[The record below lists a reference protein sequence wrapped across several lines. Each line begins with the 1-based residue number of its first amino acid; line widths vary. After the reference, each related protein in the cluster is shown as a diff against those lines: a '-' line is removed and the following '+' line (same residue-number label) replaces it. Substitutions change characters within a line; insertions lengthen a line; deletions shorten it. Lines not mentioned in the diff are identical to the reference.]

1 MTLELVKIAV
11 ASEVADL
18 VRQGY
23 KIKESFDEDVVTGLA
38 DTESVPSNTNDIYNH
53 STKATKVTTR
63 QVLARVRKFVMVC
76 DGASEIAAMTKE
88 LETLRGEKSCAGSN
102 LRYAQQQADN
112 AEKRLAAESAALVRS
127 RDSYERELRERRALV
142 DQLQKIEKTLGK
154 AKAAFGEIEWEKRV
168 GG

>member
-1 MTLELVKIAV
+1 MALELVKIVV

-23 KIKESFDEDVVTGLA
+23 AIRESFDEDVVTGLT

-53 STKATKVTTR
+53 STKATKITTR

-76 DGASEIAAMTKE
+76 DGVSEIAVMTKE
-88 LETLRGEKSCAGSN
+88 LETLRYENGRTKADLHGT
-102 LRYAQQQADN
+102 QQKVVDT
-112 AEKRLAAESAALVRS
+112 EKRLAAERTVLIGTRN
-127 RDSYERELRERRALV
+127 DYERESRERIALLS
-142 DQLQKIEKTLGK
+142 QLQKIEKTLGK